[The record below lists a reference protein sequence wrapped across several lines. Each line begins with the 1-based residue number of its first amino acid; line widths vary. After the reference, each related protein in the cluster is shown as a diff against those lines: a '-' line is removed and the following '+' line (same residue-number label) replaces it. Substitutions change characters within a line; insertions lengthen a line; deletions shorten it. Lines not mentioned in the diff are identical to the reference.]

1 MLAASDGVLV
11 TAPENMP
18 TTASSDWLKQDHGHR
33 NPQTTEIG
41 GMAIHNMPC
50 VRAGEVVIAAA
61 KHGDK
66 LHSGAGADLL
76 ELDDVVVA
84 VGSQAKL
91 EELRDALGVQAPV
104 RLRDPRQSEGG
115 QRRCELHQV
124 AGISSKIHFLDA
136 YGVVITCVVRAG
148 VELLADKAL
157 KAAVRRSPHLRR

>member
-1 MLAASDGVLV
+1 MDIAIRR
-11 TAPENMP
+11 P
-18 TTASSDWLKQDHGHR
+18 
-33 NPQTTEIG
+33 EIG

-104 RLRDPRQSEGG
+104 RLRDQPGN
-115 QRRCELHQV
+115 LKVVNVV
-124 AGISSKIHFLDA
+124 ATHTKWLGRHIFEIHFLDA

-157 KAAVRRSPHLRR
+157 KLQFGDLLTCVGEEDKP